1 MATHEFELIDGLEVG
16 DGDAKITHKRVKL
29 RTLTAGDLE
38 DAALA
43 SEQMMRVG
51 GEAVLVMSPSRM
63 ANAILKAQILKIGDI
78 SGPLQDVFFRRLSS
92 TDLELLQ
99 AEADELDSASRT
111 AVEAAL
117 TRGRSAESA

>member
-1 MATHEFELIDGLEVG
+1 MATHEFDLIDGLSIG
-16 DGDAKITHKRVKL
+16 DGDAKIVHKRVKL

-51 GEAVLVMSPSRM
+51 GEAVLVMSPARM

-78 SGPLQDVFFRRLSS
+78 NGPLQDVFFRRLSS
-92 TDLELLQ
+92 MDLELLQ
-99 AEADELDSASRT
+99 AEADELDSASRV